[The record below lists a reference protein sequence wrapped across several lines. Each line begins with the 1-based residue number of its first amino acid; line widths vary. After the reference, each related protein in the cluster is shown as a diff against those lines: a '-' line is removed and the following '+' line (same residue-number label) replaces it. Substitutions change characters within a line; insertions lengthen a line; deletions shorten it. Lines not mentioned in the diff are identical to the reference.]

1 MKNRYVKLLI
11 VIASF
16 LVLALVTSASYAYF
30 VANVSGNESAFENV
44 IYTGDVALHYDDL
57 SVVMGNNAIPG
68 NSIKKTFMIQNTG
81 NVETTYDVYLSEV
94 INTFVDK
101 NDLVYNLYI
110 VEGTIA
116 DLNNP
121 NFDPREHMVPVALN
135 QVMPS
140 EVGDQSRI
148 VTSKTIGVN
157 GVHGY
162 LLEIKFKDD
171 GTNQDD
177 NKGKGFRAVIN
188 VNDYK
193 EAERY
198 TNLLDGETFNNTIAN
213 YYYEWMEQTLRS
225 LKDELCENR
234 TSHLELSCDEYLE
247 YAISEAKSQ
256 GIPFKSVGVSQTP
269 PADSDNAINVAS
281 VFSEYPVYAWID
293 MNDGGLKL
301 YSEDSVIYLN
311 ENSRHLFMDFAHVTS
326 IDMEGLDTSKVYNMH
341 GLFENNYKLQ
351 NLNLGSRFDT
361 SNVYDMSMMF
371 YEVKELTTLDLG
383 DKFDTSNVRDA
394 YSMFY
399 GLRKLTSLDLGD
411 KFNTINMED
420 MESMFDSLN
429 ALTTLDL
436 GDKFDTRNAT
446 NMKSMFASNHALTS
460 LNLGD
465 KFDTSK
471 VTDMRHMFT
480 WNTSIPSI
488 DLGDKFNTSS
498 VVKMDQMFYNCP
510 KMTTIYAAQ
519 DFNTSSLTSSS
530 SMFTLSKKL
539 VGGAGTVWNSSHL
552 DATYARIDNP
562 SGNKPGYFTLR
573 TN

>member
-44 IYTGDVALHYDDL
+44 IYTGDVALRFDDV
-57 SVVMGNNAIPG
+57 SISIGNGAIPG
-68 NSIKKTFMIQNTG
+68 FRMEKAFMIQNTG
-81 NVETTYDVYLSEV
+81 NVETTYDVYLSEL

-101 NDLVYNLYI
+101 NDLIYNLYI
-110 VEGTIA
+110 AEGTVQ
-116 DLNNP
+116 DLYNP
-121 NFDPREHMVPVALN
+121 NYKPREHLVLFSSN

-157 GVHGY
+157 EVHGY
-162 LLEIKFKDD
+162 LLEIIFKDD

-177 NKGKGFRAVIN
+177 NKGKGFRGKIS

-198 TNLLDGETFNNTIAN
+198 TNLLDGETFNNTIKN
-213 YYYEWMEQTLRS
+213 YYYEWTEQSLRS
-225 LKDELCENR
+225 LKDRLCENK
-234 TSHLELSCDEYLE
+234 TEHLELSCDDYVEYT
-247 YAISEAKSQ
+247 ISEVKSQ
-256 GIPFKSVGVSQTP
+256 GILFTSVGVSQTP

-281 VFSEYPVYAWID
+281 TFSEYPVYAWID
-293 MNDGGLKL
+293 ENDGGLKL
-301 YSEDSVIYLN
+301 YSEAPIIYLN
-311 ENSRHLFMDFAHVTS
+311 ENSRHLFWNFAHVTS
-326 IDMEGLDTSKVYNMH
+326 IDMEGLDTSKVYIMH
-341 GLFENNYKLQ
+341 GLFENNYSLQ

-371 YEVKELTTLDLG
+371 DEVKELTTLDLG

-394 YSMFY
+394 YSMFH

-429 ALTTLDL
+429 VLTTLDL
-436 GDKFDTRNAT
+436 GDNFDTRNAT

-465 KFDTSK
+465 KFDTSR

-480 WNTSIPSI
+480 WDTELPSI

-498 VVKMDQMFYNCP
+498 VVRMDQMFYNCP
-510 KMTTIYAAQ
+510 KMTTIYASQ

-530 SMFTLSKKL
+530 KMFTLSKKL